1 MQHYTKI
8 VNREHP
14 LDAFYIPK
22 DLVVCDFPFC
32 AEPWEEKRQLCAAP
46 ADAAGR
52 LLEYGKSFGHQ
63 LSGVSGYRSYDRQ
76 TQIYQQ
82 RLKESPAEEV
92 NRYVAKPGSSEHQTG
107 LALDVSS
114 PGVNYELEEVFGETA
129 EGKWLAVYA
138 PMFGFVVRYP
148 KGKEKITGYAYE
160 PWHIRYVGKSL
171 SLYLAL
177 TGLTLDEYH
186 QI

>member
-1 MQHYTKI
+1 M
-8 VNREHP
+8 
-14 LDAFYIPK
+14 D
-22 DLVVCDFPFC
+22 
-32 AEPWEEKRQLCAAP
+32 
-46 ADAAGR
+46 
-52 LLEYGKSFGHQ
+52 
-63 LSGVSGYRSYDRQ
+63 
-76 TQIYQQ
+76 
-82 RLKESPAEEV
+82 
-92 NRYVAKPGSSEHQTG
+92 RYVAKPGTSEHQTG
-107 LALDVSS
+107 LALDISS
-114 PGVNYELEEVFGETA
+114 PGGGYELEEVFGETA